1 MKKIISIFAA
11 ILLAITAFAG
21 CKVSDDGGS
30 LSSFKNRPN
39 EVVVYYSANAY
50 GKDWITEIARKY
62 MTDHNDDTY
71 INIKRTVMQTTE
83 LSKIEAGTANG
94 DLYLLDCH
102 MEDQSAWFADL
113 SDVYSS
119 YPLGEEAKTIDQKI
133 NPAIDNIITN
143 NGTKKYIMPKTDI
156 IGGNNFVYNK
166 TVWNKVYPS
175 GRELPRTTE
184 ELVEV
189 GNEIKNKAYLLVGAF
204 DQSTAEDS
212 AVYMFK
218 SWFAQLLGVEAYEQF
233 LQGRYYDEAQEKYVF
248 DEKAPTAYTKNQW
261 AVESYFDILQSI
273 YDKGNGLLHKYSSEM
288 TAMDAEAALAG
299 FGYAG
304 IDNKPVVFMVCGA
317 YLEQEMNFLLQDQ
330 KASGNPQEIGYMQ
343 MPVASGI
350 IERTPTI
357 TNDGIL
363 RQVITYVDKIAA
375 GESATKPAGVSDAD
389 IEIIAEAR
397 SICGSYVAGG
407 MVIPKYADNIAGAK
421 EFMKYLASDEAAI
434 IAAKHCNGMNILPF
448 GYQASDEEI
457 GFNRTAFMK
466 QAMAISTR
474 VKYVAT
480 SDSQEYHFSK
490 ISKFG
495 PAADGPWTYL
505 GPLYNGTNKYT
516 ATSFYNAQYEK
527 FSLNWKMYVDTYK
540 AAGGSTAN

>member
-1 MKKIISIFAA
+1 MKRFISLFAA
-11 ILLAITAFAG
+11 ILLAVTAFTG

-30 LSSFKNRPN
+30 LARFKNRPK
-39 EVVVYYSANAY
+39 EVVVYYGANAY

-62 MTDHNDDTY
+62 MTNHNEDTY

-102 MEDQSAWFADL
+102 MEDQTEWLADL
-113 SDVYSS
+113 SDIYSS
-119 YPLGEEAKTIDQKI
+119 YPIGEEGTTINEKLSTAL
-133 NPAIDNIITN
+133 NNIITN
-143 NGTKKYIMPKTDI
+143 NGTKKYIMPKNDVM
-156 IGGNNFVYNK
+156 GGNNFVYNK
-166 TVWNKVYPS
+166 TVWNKVYPN

-184 ELVEV
+184 EFVEV

-204 DQSTAEDS
+204 DQSTAEDA

-218 SWFAQLLGVEAYEQF
+218 GWFAQLLGVEAYEQF
-233 LQGRYYDEAQEKYVF
+233 LQGRYYDEAQGKYVF
-248 DEKAPTAYTKNQW
+248 NETAPTVYAENKW
-261 AVESYFDILQSI
+261 AIESYYNMIQSI
-273 YDKGNGLLHKYSSEM
+273 YNKGNGLLHKHSSDM
-288 TAMDAEAALAG
+288 AAMDAEAALAG

-304 IDNKPVVFMVCGA
+304 IDNKPVVFMVSGA

-350 IERTPTI
+350 IKRTPSI
-357 TNDGIL
+357 QNDGVL
-363 RQVITYVDKIAA
+363 REVISYVDKIAA
-375 GESATKPAGVSDAD
+375 GESATKPAGVEDAD

-407 MVIPKYADNIAGAK
+407 MAIPKYANNIAGAK
-421 EFMKYLASDEAAI
+421 DFMKYLASDEAAI
-434 IAAKHCNGMNILPF
+434 IAAKYCNGINLLPF
-448 GYQASDEEI
+448 GYQASDDEI
-457 GFNRTAFMK
+457 GFKRTNFMN
-466 QAMAISTR
+466 QAMDISVR
-474 VKYVAT
+474 IKYIAT

-490 ISKFG
+490 ISKLG
-495 PAADGPWTYL
+495 PAAIGPWEYL
-505 GPLYNGTNKYT
+505 GPLYLGTNKYT
-516 ATSFYNAQYEK
+516 ATSFYNAQYKK
-527 FSLNWKMYVDTYK
+527 FSDNWKMYVETYK